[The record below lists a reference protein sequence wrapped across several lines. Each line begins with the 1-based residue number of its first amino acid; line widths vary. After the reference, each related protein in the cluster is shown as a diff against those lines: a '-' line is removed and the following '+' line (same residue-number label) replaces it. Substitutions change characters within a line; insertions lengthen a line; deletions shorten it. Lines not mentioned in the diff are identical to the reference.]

1 MEHTY
6 EAGFNA
12 GHERGQ
18 LDGLEGVT
26 QIREHIVAASS
37 QTEDGRVGTALLL
50 MKIDWVISQLDWKKE
65 EV

>member
-12 GHERGQ
+12 GYERGHSE
-18 LDGLEGVT
+18 GLEGVA
-26 QIREHIVAASS
+26 QLREHIVAASS
-37 QTEDGRVGTALLL
+37 QTEDGRVGSALLL
-50 MKIDWVISQLDWKKE
+50 MKIDWVIRQLDWKKE